1 MNLTL
6 DKIHFSKDWGFKWR
20 NWNKVTGIT
29 KSLVICRLPRILTI
43 YLKRFSYDGVKN
55 KAVLDIPKD
64 SFNIG
69 QFVNN
74 ELRDYTFNPT
84 YDLIGVVSNKGEFGS
99 RDYYYYC
106 QIKNLIGNKK
116 WYKWDDKT
124 TENI

>member
-1 MNLTL
+1 M
-6 DKIHFSKDWGFKWR
+6 
-20 NWNKVTGIT
+20 
-29 KSLVICRLPRILTI
+29 
-43 YLKRFSYDGVKN
+43 
-55 KAVLDIPKD
+55 
-64 SFNIG
+64 
-69 QFVNN
+69 NN

-99 RDYYYYC
+99 RDYYC